1 MRKLPR
7 VLAGTALAAGLM
19 AGAMA
24 APATAGA
31 TASTGSAAAAS
42 SKHFFGPYFSHWG
55 DKFEKSHRSYFKGY
69 WTKTGNQYWF
79 YGDLFDTD
87 RDRQWSYVWYRYTD
101 RFGKSHT
108 KFFKNRSFGHGDFDK
123 FFGFKKGFVK
133 DVDFRVCEGTSR
145 FDDCGGWNDAF

>member
-31 TASTGSAAAAS
+31 TASAGSAAAS
-42 SKHFFGPYFSHWG
+42 SKHFFGPYYSHWG

-108 KFFKNRSFGHGDFDK
+108 KWFKNTSFGHGDFDK

-133 DVDFRVCEGTSR
+133 DVDFRVCEGTNR